1 MSYVIIGNSAA
12 AVGAVEAI
20 RSVDES
26 GPIALYCDDRNPI
39 YSRCMLSYYLA
50 GRVEEQDLRFRD
62 EDWYE
67 QMKVDAHP
75 GVAATAVD
83 PEAKEVHLAG
93 GGRASYDKLLIATG
107 GRARAL
113 GRPGAELPGVF
124 CLRDLED
131 AKQMLARVH
140 AAKRAVVLGGGLVG
154 LKAAYGLR
162 ERGMEVSVL
171 VRSPHLM
178 SQVVDAKAG
187 ELIRGRLEEHGI
199 EVRTGV
205 DAKAVT
211 GDGGVKAVEVSEG
224 EPLACEIVVVGK
236 GVDSN
241 IGVVAES
248 GIETHWGIITD
259 EHMQTSARDVYAAG
273 DVAETEDLL
282 TRERTVH
289 AIWPNASEQGR
300 VAGFN
305 MAGQERS
312 YPGSLAMNAVDFYG
326 TPVMAVGNVRPREEG
341 FEEVVDYRPERG
353 LYRKMVLR
361 EGKLAGLLVVGEMR
375 GTGAALA
382 LIKAGV
388 PVEEI
393 RELIMSEEFDYA
405 KIVRLV
411 KAYPEAFGEREFRL
425 TVRSGAGG

>member
-1 MSYVIIGNSAA
+1 MHSAKKA
-12 AVGAVEAI
+12 PTE
-20 RSVDES
+20 
-26 GPIALYCDDRNPI
+26 
-39 YSRCMLSYYLA
+39 
-50 GRVEEQDLRFRD
+50 
-62 EDWYE
+62 
-67 QMKVDAHP
+67 H
-75 GVAATAVD
+75 
-83 PEAKEVHLAG
+83 
-93 GGRASYDKLLIATG
+93 
-107 GRARAL
+107 
-113 GRPGAELPGVF
+113 AELP
-124 CLRDLED
+124 
-131 AKQMLARVH
+131 
-140 AAKRAVVLGGGLVG
+140 VVALVG
-154 LKAAYGLR
+154 NPNVGKSVFFSLMTGRYVV
-162 ERGMEVSVL
+162 VSNY
-171 VRSPHLM
+171 P
-178 SQVVDAKAG
+178 G
-187 ELIRGRLEEHGI
+187 
-199 EVRTGV
+199 T
-205 DAKAVT
+205 T
-211 GDGGVKAVEVSEG
+211 VEVSSGTARFAGRQMEVVDTPG
-224 EPLACEIVVVGK
+224 VNSLIPRSEDEEVARAILIDRKPAAVVQVADGKNLRRSLMITTQLAEMGLPVTMALNMWDEALDRGIDVDTAALSRITGVPVVKTVAVQKQGIGALQSSLAEAKPPSLRINYGPEIEAEIERLAPLLPAGRM
-236 GVDSN
+236 
-241 IGVVAES
+241 VVAES

-259 EHMQTSARDVYAAG
+259 EHQQSSARDVYAAG

-393 RELIMSEEFDYA
+393 RELIMSDEFDYA